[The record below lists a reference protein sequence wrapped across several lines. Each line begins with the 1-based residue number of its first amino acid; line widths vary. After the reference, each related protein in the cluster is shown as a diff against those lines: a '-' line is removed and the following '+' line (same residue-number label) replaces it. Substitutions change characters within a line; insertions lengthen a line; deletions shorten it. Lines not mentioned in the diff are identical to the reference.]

1 MSDISNVTKGNE
13 YCLQWTDR
21 VVAEFFAQ
29 GELEAKL
36 RLPVTPFMDRKKA
49 CIPKQQLGFYNFV
62 VRPMYEAMDGLISM
76 TAALSNLES
85 MTEHWTSRLPK
96 EETADGGGPQAPG
109 PTRSPSSNSGVPIS
123 AQSPTSPPVPSSI
136 NPPPAPS
143 PTPCATLPL
152 STTPNASGSF
162 MQRLSS
168 RVSSRLS
175 VAAVVGHDKAGA
187 TPS

>member
-13 YCLQWTDR
+13 YCLQWTDC

-29 GELEAKL
+29 GDLEAEM
-36 RLPVTPFMDRKKA
+36 RLPVTPFMDRANA
-49 CIPKQQLGFYNFV
+49 CVPKQQLGFYNFV

-85 MTEHWTSRLPK
+85 MTEYWTSRLPK

-109 PTRSPSSNSGVPIS
+109 PTRSPSSKVCRS
-123 AQSPTSPPVPSSI
+123 APGRRRVHLCRAASI
-136 NPPPAPS
+136 R
-143 PTPCATLPL
+143 LPL
-152 STTPNASGSF
+152 RARPPRDSPARPQRLGLP
-162 MQRLSS
+162 QRLSS